1 MKVRSGFV
9 SNSSSSSFIIATEPR
24 DDEKLIVKI
33 DLSSCVKSVIRNE
46 DDLKKYIIEQ
56 YGWGANTTIETV
68 FEDESYAKEIYNN
81 ILKLIQSGKQIFIG
95 MGSSEDSDGVG
106 PMIANGALGNVMID
120 DDDIKLIENECY

>member
-1 MKVRSGFV
+1 
-9 SNSSSSSFIIATEPR
+9 
-24 DDEKLIVKI
+24 
-33 DLSSCVKSVIRNE
+33 
-46 DDLKKYIIEQ
+46 LKK
-56 YGWGANTTIETV
+56 
-68 FEDESYAKEIYNN
+68 KN